1 MTLNDLWHMFC
12 DYPDKLE
19 YFDELKN
26 EQDLLQTKEEIIDF
40 VEENGEKII
49 EDVDITLGEKYIYIT
64 LKEQDNGKI
73 C

>member
-1 MTLNDLWHMFC
+1 MTLNDLWHMLC
-12 DYPDKLE
+12 DYPDKFE

-49 EDVDITLGEKYIYIT
+49 EDVNITLSEKYIYIT
-64 LKEQDNGKI
+64 LKGQDNGKI